1 MDKIGWIDLRLSIS
15 HLGSPNVG
23 RQLNTS
29 ESVKEITTVNSGG
42 TFAMMNEGQTLILT
56 IAALIGI
63 TLILNGCAEFFIR
76 IL

>member
-1 MDKIGWIDLRLSIS
+1 MVKIGWIGL
-15 HLGSPNVG
+15 
-23 RQLNTS
+23 QLNTFPLGNQS
-29 ESVKEITTVNSGG
+29 VGKQPSMNESARAIITVNFGG

>member
-1 MDKIGWIDLRLSIS
+1 MGKIGLTDLHQNTFRL
-15 HLGSPNVG
+15 GNQNVG
-23 RQLNTS
+23 KHPSMREYANQ
-29 ESVKEITTVNSGG
+29 ITTVNFGG

>member
-1 MDKIGWIDLRLSIS
+1 MT
-15 HLGSPNVG
+15 LGTGSK
-23 RQLNTS
+23 LNTLLTQIVGKQPS
-29 ESVKEITTVNSGG
+29 MKESVNQITTVNSGG